1 MATKFTYSDTEISEI
16 TEKYLSGVSL
26 DVLATDYNKSV
37 PSVRMKLVKLGVY
50 QKATKTTTTKIVG
63 TVAKKPASTSKSAIV
78 ADFQRAH
85 QLVGDA
91 LW

>member
-37 PSVRMKLVKLGVY
+37 ASVRMKLVKLGVY
-50 QKATKTTTTKIVG
+50 KKSTTTKPAASKSEDMASYLRALDRVG
-63 TVAKKPASTSKSAIV
+63 T
-78 ADFQRAH
+78 
-85 QLVGDA
+85 A
-91 LW
+91 LL

>member
-1 MATKFTYSDTEISEI
+1 MATKFTYSDTEISDI

-26 DVLATDYNKSV
+26 DVIDYNKSV

-50 QKATKTTTTKIVG
+50 QKATKTTATKTVG
-63 TVAKKPASTSKSAIV
+63 TAAKKPVATSKSAIL
-78 ADFQRAH
+78 AEFQRAH

-91 LW
+91 LL